1 MAYLEGTCTTGGVVT
16 PGVKV
21 YAFRTGQWGAPAS
34 GISDFEGK
42 WRVEGLVDDVPY
54 DVAFV
59 HPDGQWEGKMSSRR
73 MPIFD
78 PFADPYWEDTT
89 LLVHFDDV
97 AGQTPTNERGIIG
110 FRIGGIG
117 ASISDNAPTPKFG
130 TGALNINNG
139 ATSAGFWF
147 GTGASTGIVADTNPM
162 YMGSTDNFTVEGWF
176 YCRSGVA
183 TNTYRD
189 ICILAAND
197 KGVVINGSSR
207 LVYYDGGIKIEGPS
221 MTDLYDKWVW
231 LVVQRENGITG
242 MWLDGQRIG
251 TFGDTGVKNAF
262 RIGSNTQA
270 SEQFFGGLDEW
281 RHTRAARYPGSP
293 VTIEVPTAPF
303 TPGNPIRSDS
313 FTVPRLWNYEKIGG
327 TANWEITA
335 GRLNMDQPAGT
346 PAQTH
351 FVRRDFTSQNLFCEA
366 EIFQAQDSGF
376 MWRFVD
382 ENNYYMISLMDDQS
396 PSLPNTARIY
406 KRVGGSFTKIGETPI
421 TLTRGSA
428 NKVRVEMTGTTIT
441 LVINGASIGT
451 YTDSAISV
459 AGRIGFKAES
469 RSEYNGQLSVD
480 NFKWDTLL

>member
-1 MAYLEGTCTTGGVVT
+1 MAYLEGKCTTGGVAT

-89 LLVHFDDV
+89 LLVHFDDI
-97 AGQTPTNERGIIG
+97 AGQTPTNERGIPG
-110 FRIGGIG
+110 LRIGGTG
-117 ASISDNAPTPKFG
+117 ALISDTAPTPQFG
-130 TGALNINNG
+130 TGCLNINNG
-139 ATSAGFWF
+139 ATAAGFWF
-147 GTGASTGIVADTNPM
+147 GTGASTGVVADTNPM
-162 YMGSTDNFTVEGWF
+162 YMDSTANFTVEGWF

-197 KGVVINGSSR
+197 KGVVINGSSQI
-207 LVYYDGGIKIEGPS
+207 VYYDGGIKIQGPS
-221 MTDLYDKWVW
+221 MTALYDKWVW
-231 LVVQRENGITG
+231 LVVQRENGVTG

-270 SEQFFGGLDEW
+270 SEQFYGGLDEW

-313 FTVPRLWNYEKIGG
+313 FTVPRLWNYEQTFGSA
-327 TANWEITA
+327 TWTITS
-335 GRLNMDQPAGT
+335 GRLTVDQST
-346 PAQTH
+346 SSTV
-351 FVRRDFTSQNLFCEA
+351 FVRRDFSSQNLYCEA
-366 EIFQAQDSGF
+366 EFFQAQDSGF
-376 MWRFVD
+376 VWRYID
-382 ENNYYMISLMDDQS
+382 TSNYYLMSLMDDQA
-396 PSLPNTARIY
+396 PLEPNTLKIY
-406 KRVGGSFTKIGETPI
+406 KRVNDAYTQIGSTTPI
-421 TLTRGSA
+421 TLTRGTA
-428 NKVRVEMTGTTIT
+428 NKVRMEMTGSTITVLINGTSVGSFTDTTIA
-441 LVINGASIGT
+441 VS
-451 YTDSAISV
+451 
-459 AGRIGFKAES
+459 GRMGFKAAAGS
-469 RSEYNGQLSVD
+469 GYNGQLSVD